1 MEEVDNMKLEWRKHE
16 KEIYNIK
23 KVPTLLDVCTQNFIM
38 IDGKGNPNDEEFS
51 EKVSALFS
59 LAYAIKMDYKKSHQV
74 KDLDTDEITDYLV
87 YPLEGIWKV
96 SQDNSTNN
104 NCCNEFDKNNLEYT
118 IMIRQPDFITEDDFK
133 SAADKVAKKK
143 PNAFYKDIYF
153 DSMNDGKSVNILH
166 IGSYDGENSSF
177 EKMDLFCK
185 ENGLTKKYDW
195 HREIYLNNSNRTEE
209 SKLKT
214 ILRYCIK

>member
-1 MEEVDNMKLEWRKHE
+1 MKLEWRKHE

-23 KVPTLLDVCTQNFIM
+23 KVPTLLDIDTQNFIM

-59 LAYAIKMDYKKSHQV
+59 LAYAIKMDYKKSHHV
-74 KDLDTDEITDYLV
+74 KDTDEIADYVV

-96 SQDNSTNN
+96 SQDNSTKN
-104 NCCNEFDKNNLEYT
+104 NCYNEFDKNNLEYT

-133 SAADKVAKKK
+133 SAVEKVAKKK
-143 PNAFYKDIYF
+143 PNVFYKDIYF
-153 DSMNDGKSVNILH
+153 DYMNNGKSVNILH
-166 IGSYDGENSSF
+166 VGSYDEEISSF

-185 ENGLTKKYDW
+185 ENGLTRKYDW

-214 ILRYCIK
+214 ILRYCVD

>member
-1 MEEVDNMKLEWRKHE
+1 MKLEWRKHE

-23 KVPTLLDVCTQNFIM
+23 KVPTLLDIATQNFIM

-74 KDLDTDEITDYLV
+74 KDLYTDEITDYVV

-96 SQDNSTNN
+96 SQDNSTKN

-133 SAADKVAKKK
+133 SAVEKVAKKK
-143 PNAFYKDIYF
+143 PNVFYKDIYL
-153 DSMNDGKSVNILH
+153 DSMNDGNSVNILH
-166 IGSYDGENSSF
+166 VGSYDDENSSF

-185 ENGLTKKYDW
+185 ENGLTRKYDW

-214 ILRYCIK
+214 ILRYCID

>member
-1 MEEVDNMKLEWRKHE
+1 MKLEWRKHE

-23 KVPTLLDVCTQNFIM
+23 KVPILLDVCTQNFIM

-74 KDLDTDEITDYLV
+74 KDLDTDEITDYVV

-104 NCCNEFDKNNLEYT
+104 TCCNEFDKNNLEYT
-118 IMIRQPDFITEDDFK
+118 IMIRQPDFITENDFK
-133 SAADKVAKKK
+133 SSVDKVAKKK
-143 PNAFYKDIYF
+143 PNIFYKDIYF
-153 DSMNDGKSVNILH
+153 DSMTDGNSVNILH
-166 IGSYDGENSSF
+166 VGSYDEEFSSF

>member
-1 MEEVDNMKLEWRKHE
+1 MKLEWRKHE

-23 KVPTLLDVCTQNFIM
+23 KVPILLDVCTQNFIM

-74 KDLDTDEITDYLV
+74 KDIDTDEIADYVV

-96 SQDNSTNN
+96 SQDNSTKN

-133 SAADKVAKKK
+133 SAVEKVAKKK
-143 PNAFYKDIYF
+143 PNVFYKDIYF
-153 DSMNDGKSVNILH
+153 DSMNDGNSVNILH
-166 IGSYDGENSSF
+166 VGSYDDENSSF

-185 ENGLTKKYDW
+185 ENGLTRKYDW

>member
-74 KDLDTDEITDYLV
+74 KDIDTYEITDYVV

-96 SQDNSTNN
+96 SKDNSTKN

-118 IMIRQPDFITEDDFK
+118 IMIRQPDFIAEDDFK

-143 PNAFYKDIYF
+143 PNVFYKDIYF
-153 DSMNDGKSVNILH
+153 DSMNDGDSVNILH
-166 IGSYDGENSSF
+166 VGSYDGENSSF

-185 ENGLTKKYDW
+185 KNGLTRKYDW

>member
-1 MEEVDNMKLEWRKHE
+1 MKLEWRKHE

-23 KVPTLLDVCTQNFIM
+23 KVPTLLDIDTQNFIM

-59 LAYAIKMDYKKSHQV
+59 LAYAIKMDYKKSHHV
-74 KDLDTDEITDYLV
+74 KDTDEIADYVV

-104 NCCNEFDKNNLEYT
+104 TCCNEFDKNNLEYT

-133 SAADKVAKKK
+133 SAAEKVAKKK
-143 PNAFYKDIYF
+143 PNVFYKDIYF
-153 DSMNDGKSVNILH
+153 DSINGGNSVNILH
-166 IGSYDGENSSF
+166 VGSYDDENSSF

-185 ENGLTKKYDW
+185 ENGLTRKYDW

-214 ILRYCIK
+214 ILRYCVD